1 MKYFIV
7 VLLTLLTLACKVEAA
22 ENAGDVKT
30 LSGTVQIQRGKER
43 ITPAVGDLVQVSDKM
58 YTGAD
63 GSIGISFVDGTRL
76 SLGPSSEVDLRN
88 YLFAPMESAFSF
100 DMQLVKGT
108 AAYVTGRL
116 GKLAPS
122 AVKIATPQA
131 TIGIR
136 GTSFVLKVE

>member
-1 MKYFIV
+1 MKYF
-7 VLLTLLTLACKVEAA
+7 VLIALTVLTFICTAEAA
-22 ENAGDVKT
+22 ENAGDIKT
-30 LSGTVQIQRGKER
+30 VSGTVQIQRDKER
-43 ITPAVGDLVQVSDKM
+43 IIPVVGDLVQASDKIS
-58 YTGAD
+58 TGAD

-76 SLGPSSEVDLRN
+76 SLGPSSEVDLRS
-88 YLFAPMESAFSF
+88 YLFAPMESSFAF

-116 GKLAPS
+116 GKLAPAS
-122 AVKIATPQA
+122 VKIATPQA